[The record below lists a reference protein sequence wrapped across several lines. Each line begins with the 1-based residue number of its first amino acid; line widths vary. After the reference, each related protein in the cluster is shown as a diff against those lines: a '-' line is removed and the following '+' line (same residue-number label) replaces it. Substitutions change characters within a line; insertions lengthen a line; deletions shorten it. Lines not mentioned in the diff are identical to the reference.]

1 MTNKI
6 IIIFVPPEKFLV
18 SSIGLAESTGII
30 SAQFSDTYMGVFHT
44 SQVDTHV
51 IAWFECDI
59 WQKYYS
65 WYFKMSIISLI
76 FWLMKLW
83 RKTLK
88 YTTCGIYAKYHCK
101 SIPLSIGL
109 QINGNNNNNKD

>member
-51 IAWFECDI
+51 IA
-59 WQKYYS
+59 
-65 WYFKMSIISLI
+65 
-76 FWLMKLW
+76 
-83 RKTLK
+83 
-88 YTTCGIYAKYHCK
+88 
-101 SIPLSIGL
+101 
-109 QINGNNNNNKD
+109 